1 MLFISALL
9 SGYEVD
15 KEQSKIDFAVYLL
28 SKAKFEFY
36 KDGVWYLNNDK
47 YYTSVLGKMMQNIL
61 KLKGIKNSK
70 EYEKLLYDSLDNI
83 KYEVQLKQSGAPA
96 TARVF
101 LMLK

>member
-1 MLFISALL
+1 
-9 SGYEVD
+9 
-15 KEQSKIDFAVYLL
+15 
-28 SKAKFEFY
+28 
-36 KDGVWYLNNDK
+36 
-47 YYTSVLGKMMQNIL
+47 MQNIL